1 MARLSDLAVGFDD
14 EVSRAFSFLLDA
26 GFSLSE
32 RLPTRVSFHSTVLQI
47 GIFLGPG
54 SHEVGLEI
62 EPVSGSK
69 TGAASIAPLIA
80 VFDCSAAEAIPISV
94 PVTSNAEMRAKVN
107 ELADLFRRHVV
118 LERLSS
124 PQLWSEVTAR
134 ARELF
139 GKRYPS
145 ITPEQ
150 LALRFQALWEM
161 RDYKALVRLFDA
173 LSDYLSSDERE
184 KLEIAKAELK
194 RANQQG

>member
-1 MARLSDLAVGFDD
+1 MSDLAVGFGD
-14 EVSRAFSFLLDA
+14 EVLKAFSFLLDA
-26 GFSLSE
+26 GFAVSE
-32 RLPTRVSFHSTVLQI
+32 RLPTRVRFQSNAFVI
-47 GIFLGPG
+47 GVYLGPR

-62 EPVSGSK
+62 EPVSASK
-69 TGAASIAPLIA
+69 TGAAGIASLIA
-80 VFDCSAAEAIPISV
+80 VFDRSAAEAIPVSL

-124 PQLWSEVTAR
+124 PELWSEVTAR
-134 ARELF
+134 GRELF
-139 GKRYPS
+139 DKRYPS

-150 LALRFQALWEM
+150 LALRFQALWAA

-173 LSDYLSSDERE
+173 LSNYLSSDERE

-194 RANQQG
+194 RSKG